1 MFYKTNEFSGTLKSS
16 DEGKVFW
23 IKADALSNY
32 KLANDFDDMFKI
44 FVNEDLQEF
53 HWIKEN
59 GEWVRKIY

>member
-1 MFYKTNEFSGTLKSS
+1 MKSS